1 MSDDTDKRRH
11 YRPMARLEVKVT
23 AAPGQDLPAGLQVVT
38 LDVAVGGV
46 RCACSLPLEPQ
57 TLLRMNLALV
67 GGDLRQ
73 PMTIET
79 EARVRR
85 CTERRGA
92 PVTRRYDVAMEFTR
106 MNPQDRK
113 RLQAYLNSL

>member
-1 MSDDTDKRRH
+1 MSDETDKRRH
-11 YRPMARLEVKVT
+11 YRPLARLDVKMSP
-23 AAPGQDLPAGLQVVT
+23 APGHILPPGLQAVT

-46 RCACSLPLEPQ
+46 RCACNTRLEPQ
-57 TLLRMNLALV
+57 TLLRLTLTLV

-73 PMTIET
+73 PATIET

-85 CTERRGA
+85 CVERRA
-92 PVTRRYDVAMEFTR
+92 EPAMRRYAVAMEFSR
-106 MNPQDRK
+106 LKPEDKK

>member
-11 YRPMARLEVKVT
+11 HRPLARLDVKLT
-23 AAPGQDLPAGLQVVT
+23 SAQGQDLPHGLQSVT
-38 LDVAVGGV
+38 LDVAIGGV
-46 RCACSLPLEPQ
+46 RCACNMRLEPQ
-57 TLLRMNLALV
+57 TLLRIALTLV

-73 PMTIET
+73 PATIES

-85 CTERRGA
+85 CSERPGA
-92 PVTRRYDVAMEFTR
+92 LETRRYEIAMEFTR
-106 MNPQDRK
+106 MDPQDVK

>member
-1 MSDDTDKRRH
+1 MSNETDKRRH
-11 YRPMARLEVKVT
+11 SRPLARLDVNLT
-23 AAPGQDLPAGLQVVT
+23 PAPGQDLPDGLQAVT

-46 RCACSLPLEPQ
+46 RCACNLRLEPQ
-57 TLLRMNLALV
+57 TILRMTLTLV

-73 PMTIET
+73 ATTIET

-85 CTERRGA
+85 CAERPGA
-92 PVTRRYDVAMEFTR
+92 PDIRRYEVAMEFTR
-106 MNPQDRK
+106 LDPQDKK